1 VSEFRVLYNICITV
15 KSGNYSDIVVF
26 FFQFNSILILISD
39 EFRVNKGGGVGDEQ
53 IEVIE

>member
-1 VSEFRVLYNICITV
+1 
-15 KSGNYSDIVVF
+15 VVF